1 MKSRGFRYIRP
12 ASLAHAYQILTE
24 ADGEAVPIA
33 GGQSL
38 LAGLNMRL
46 SAPKLLVDIGDIRE
60 LMDHSLVGDV
70 VRLGALT
77 RHGDLLRSE
86 LVRKHLPLLTH
97 AAPHIGHIAIRNR
110 GTLGGSLAYADP
122 AAELP
127 ACAVALGAT
136 LVLGSSAGERE
147 VKAED
152 FFKGL
157 FETDLQPGELIV
169 AVKFPVVQNGTVAG
183 FAELSRRHGDF
194 AMVGLAAIA
203 DMQRDRIDS
212 ARLVYFG
219 CVDRAKVA
227 HAVSAAVIGLR
238 PPLAVSAALDAAIS
252 QDLAPDDTPDMRAD
266 TKVHLAKV
274 LTRRV
279 LGGLAARATA

>member
-1 MKSRGFRYIRP
+1 MKARNFRYIRP
-12 ASLAHAYQILTE
+12 HSLAHAYQILSD
-24 ADGEAVPIA
+24 AGGDAVPVA

-46 SAPKLLVDIGDIRE
+46 SAPKLLVDIGNLKE
-60 LMDHSLVGDV
+60 LTAQSSADGVI
-70 VRLGALT
+70 RLGALT
-77 RHGDLLRSE
+77 RHCELLRSE
-86 LVRKHLPLLTH
+86 LVGKHLPLLTQ

-136 LVLGSSAGERE
+136 LVLGSLAGERE

-157 FETDLQPGELIV
+157 FETDLRPGELIV
-169 AVKFPVVQNGTVAG
+169 AVKFPVMKAGTASG

-194 AMVGLAAIA
+194 AMVGLAAVA
-203 DMQRDRIDS
+203 QMDRDRIED

-219 CVDRAKVA
+219 CVDHVKVA
-227 HAVSAAVIGLR
+227 SAVSASVAGLTT
-238 PPLAVSAALDAAIS
+238 PLSDAAAFESAIH
-252 QDLAPDDTPDMRAD
+252 QDLAPDDTPGLRAD
-266 TKVHLAKV
+266 TKMQMAKV

-279 LGGLAARATA
+279 LNSLPERIAA